1 MKRIYLKSLIVS
13 LILVLALTLSVGC
26 AILPKVETAPS
37 SPPAVNNTP
46 SATNETTTAGS
57 GWTIPVGDGKSPMLP
72 GIADVIAKVKPS
84 VVAINIQI
92 TSYDRFFGTSVQ
104 EGAGSGWVIREDGY
118 IVTNNHVVAGAN
130 NITVILDDDRA
141 IPADV
146 VGTDT
151 LTDLAVLKIDAK
163 NLPAVTVGDS
173 SKLRVGDWV
182 VAMGNALGRGIS
194 ATQGI
199 ISSPGVSIPVSQGQ
213 NLYDLIQTDAAINPG
228 NSGGPLVNMAGE
240 VIGITSAKIAEV
252 GIEGMGYAI
261 SSREAMPIIQQL
273 INSGFVVRPFLGEQ
287 GSLTVDRAVAAYFR
301 LSVDKGALIR
311 GVVTGGPADKA
322 GLKAGDVIT
331 KLGDQEITRSLGHQ

>member
-1 MKRIYLKSLIVS
+1 
-13 LILVLALTLSVGC
+13 
-26 AILPKVETAPS
+26 
-37 SPPAVNNTP
+37 
-46 SATNETTTAGS
+46 
-57 GWTIPVGDGKSPMLP
+57 MLP

-92 TSYDRFFGTSVQ
+92 TTYDRFFGTSVQ

-130 NITVILDDDRA
+130 SITVILDDDRA
-141 IPADV
+141 IPADI
-146 VGTDT
+146 VGTDP

-199 ISSPGVSIPVSQGQ
+199 ISSLGVSIPVSQGQ

-301 LSVDKGALIR
+301 LSVGKGALIR

-322 GLKAGDVIT
+322 GLQAGDVIT
-331 KLGDQEITRSLGHQ
+331 RLGDQEITSADELTRAILSSEIGQKVEITFWRGKTENTTNAILTESPPPS